1 MSHSGIF
8 KPKFP
13 EKYKG
18 DPTNIIYRS
27 LWEQKLMIYLD
38 HHKDVLK
45 WSSEEI
51 IIPYRSPWDNRMH
64 RYFPDFWCRKVNKHG
79 VQEEVI
85 IEVKPWSQLFPPD
98 GRKKYTPKGRKSR
111 RFIREAKTYAINM
124 AKFEAAKSYCES
136 KDMKFIVMTE
146 KDLQPWK
153 SLKKSGTIQING

>member
-64 RYFPDFWCRKVNKHG
+64 RYFPDFYVKVKTKTG
-79 VQEEVI
+79 TKKWVV
-85 IEVKPWSQLFPPD
+85 EVKPKVQCKPP
-98 GRKKYTPKGRKSR
+98 RQPKRKTKKYLNEVRTFAVNQAKWMVAKEWCKDRNME
-111 RFIREAKTYAINM
+111 FIIL
-124 AKFEAAKSYCES
+124 
-136 KDMKFIVMTE
+136 TE
-146 KDLQPWK
+146 VELM
-153 SLKKSGTIQING
+153 I